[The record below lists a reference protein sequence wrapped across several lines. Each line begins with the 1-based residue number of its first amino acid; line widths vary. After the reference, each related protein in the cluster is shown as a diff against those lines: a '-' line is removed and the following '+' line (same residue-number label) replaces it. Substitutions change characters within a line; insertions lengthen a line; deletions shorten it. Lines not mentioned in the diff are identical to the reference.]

1 MHDDRLFIFVFA
13 QDMFQSF
20 EDAANL
26 VDSEHGKNIAR
37 VWQTHGKHIAITWQE
52 HGKNMARAWQPHGK
66 NMANTREKQG
76 KRIAKALQSYSSHM
90 AGAIS
95 MGLVEFIRDSM
106 GQLECGWMQMNQF
119 GLGHTVVHLL
129 GFDVET
135 GCVWVTCRLLRFAVR
150 SQSFWAQDMLH

>member
-37 VWQTHGKHIAITWQE
+37 VWQTHGKHIAKTWQD
-52 HGKNMARAWQPHGK
+52 HGKNMARAWPPHGK

-106 GQLECGWMQMNQF
+106 GQLECGWMEKNQF
-119 GLGHTVVHLL
+119 WFGPHVSASV
-129 GFDVET
+129 
-135 GCVWVTCRLLRFAVR
+135 
-150 SQSFWAQDMLH
+150 